1 MNSKALF
8 IIISFLI
15 LATGCKKIATP
26 NEDSKQLFGKWQYLY
41 DSAGF
46 TDPAEGSRF
55 SPDNWV
61 EFTER
66 GKYTVYN
73 GVEKVHKKRF
83 TIEMKMTSYSGHSI
97 PAIVYKKGGYDTFKI
112 KGDTLYLG
120 EEAYDGYNYIF
131 VKK

>member
-1 MNSKALF
+1 M
-8 IIISFLI
+8 
-15 LATGCKKIATP
+15 TTP
-26 NEDSKQLFGKWQYLY
+26 NEDAKKLFGEWQYLHDY
-41 DSAGF
+41 GEFAEPS
-46 TDPAEGSRF
+46 EGSRF
-55 SPDNWV
+55 STDNWV
-61 EFTER
+61 EYTER
-66 GKYTVYN
+66 GKYTVHK
-73 GVEKVHKKRF
+73 GVGKVQKKRF